1 MSKILVVDDA
11 DSIRTALSR
20 DLRAY
25 GYQVSTA
32 ENGLQALNL
41 LKQEP
46 DFNLLLVD
54 LNMPIMNGLELV
66 EAIRIDPILSPLNV
80 LIMSTESSTAMRDR
94 GRALKIAGWV
104 LKPLHVAGL
113 LSVAETLME

>member
-20 DLRAY
+20 DLCAY
-25 GYQVSTA
+25 GYAVSTA

-54 LNMPIMNGLELV
+54 LNMPVMNGLELV
-66 EAIRIDPILSPLNV
+66 EAIRKDPILASLTV
-80 LIMSTESSTAMRDR
+80 LIMSTESGNTVRDR
-94 GRALKIAGWV
+94 GRALKISGWV
-104 LKPLHVAGL
+104 LKPLHFEGL
-113 LSVAETLME
+113 LSTTKTLMA